1 MDRACAQCG
10 APNADTY
17 TPSGELV
24 CRSCAARVTVSAAN
38 AQMSAGKRGGRIG
51 SVISMSIGLFILA
64 ACAFVW
70 TRPGAFE
77 EAMQSG
83 KLGKMLFASGPL
95 LGTALL
101 VNGARNW
108 VRSR

>member
-1 MDRACAQCG
+1 MATCTQCG
-10 APNADTY
+10 AATADTY
-17 TPSGELV
+17 TPSGDLV

-51 SVISMSIGLFILA
+51 SVISVTLGLVILA

-70 TRPGAFE
+70 SRPGAFD
-77 EAMQSG
+77 EAMHSG
-83 KLGKMLFASGPL
+83 KFGKMLFASGPL
-95 LGTALL
+95 LGVALV

-108 VRSR
+108 ARSR